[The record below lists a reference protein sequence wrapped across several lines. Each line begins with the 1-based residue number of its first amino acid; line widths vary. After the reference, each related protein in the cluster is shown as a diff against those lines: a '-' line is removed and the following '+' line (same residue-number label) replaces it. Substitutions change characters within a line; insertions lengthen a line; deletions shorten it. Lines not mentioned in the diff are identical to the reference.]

1 MLLPLASLV
10 LSFSTQ
16 PPLTTPSQLVSKVD
30 CAAFT
35 RVSSGARK
43 NLVLACVDWGSSVG
57 SGEREGEEPFGS
69 ADDVVYDNGFTR
81 LGARHLMDG
90 RPGACP
96 RAEEVLGPHTCTYI
110 TLTPDIFLEEG

>member
-1 MLLPLASLV
+1 MM
-10 LSFSTQ
+10 T
-16 PPLTTPSQLVSKVD
+16 VSGG
-30 CAAFT
+30 T